1 MTAKAT
7 KAPSLVAL
15 DRVGS
20 GREPR
25 LSTDFLNRYNE
36 ALMLIEM
43 SAVDDSVVADL
54 KAWRSLSYREHF
66 ASSPLRVAASALAA
80 YDRIEPARTRA
91 FEDACRS
98 MDRVIQAVT
107 ALLAEQPRPPELPIV
122 ITGASAAVRKLI
134 AGLIQFINANGE
146 IDIALFDDITV
157 QAEIDALLDN

>member
-1 MTAKAT
+1 M
-7 KAPSLVAL
+7 KAPSAAAA
-15 DRVGS
+15 DRVAG
-20 GREPR
+20 GQRPR

-54 KAWRSLSYREHF
+54 KAWRSRTYREHF
-66 ASSPLRVAASALAA
+66 ATSSLRVAASALAA

-98 MDRVIQAVT
+98 MDRLIHAVT
-107 ALLAEQPRPPELPIV
+107 ALLEEQPRPPELPIV
-122 ITGASAAVRKLI
+122 IAGASAAVRRLI

-157 QAEIDALLDN
+157 QAEIDALLED